1 MFVLDA
7 EDNRIEAVKDGRV
20 IGYLNYVARDDYI
33 EQHQIFVEEKER
45 RKGIAEGLLK
55 ELIKVAKQKKVNKI
69 GVIATP
75 DPEREVFGKWLVR
88 MGFKPTGE
96 EGNRPQWILKI

>member
-45 RKGIAEGLLK
+45 RKGIAEGLLNRNARPRK
-55 ELIKVAKQKKVNKI
+55 RSFRKVA
-69 GVIATP
+69 
-75 DPEREVFGKWLVR
+75 
-88 MGFKPTGE
+88 GE
-96 EGNRPQWILKI
+96 NGIQANWRRR